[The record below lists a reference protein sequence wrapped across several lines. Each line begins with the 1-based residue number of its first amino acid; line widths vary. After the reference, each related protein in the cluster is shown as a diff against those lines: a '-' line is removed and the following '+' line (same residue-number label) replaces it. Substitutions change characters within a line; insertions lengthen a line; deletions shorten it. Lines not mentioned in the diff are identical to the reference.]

1 MTQKAKKIWK
11 IIGIVFV
18 ALCALSYISGRV
30 SKKSAP
36 AQVQPVVESSDVPP
50 PEKWETENNRSMAW
64 IKVQDA
70 IRQSLKAPATA
81 KFPGILD
88 FGGDLIIEQRENH
101 NYLIKAYVDA
111 QNDYGAL
118 IRTHF
123 IAVIQQV
130 SENGWQIV
138 SLDFE
143 E

>member
-11 IIGIVFV
+11 IVGIAFV
-18 ALCALSYISGRV
+18 VLCALSYISGRV
-30 SKKSAP
+30 SKKPVP
-36 AQVQPVVESSDVPP
+36 AQAQPVVEIPAVPQ
-50 PEKWETENNRSMAW
+50 PEKWETENNRAMAW

-70 IRQSLKAPATA
+70 IKQNLKAPATA

-88 FGGDLIIEQRENH
+88 LGGDLIIEQRENH

-123 IAVIQQV
+123 TAVIQQV
-130 SENGWQIV
+130 SENGWRID